1 MKVSDTMII
10 RVFLLNT
17 LIRVQEE
24 SEYRVFSLVKITTQE
39 KQLINL
45 AQIIK
50 NNKKL
55 EDVSVF

>member
-1 MKVSDTMII
+1 MII

-17 LIRVQEE
+17 LIRFQEE

-45 AQIIK
+45 
-50 NNKKL
+50 
-55 EDVSVF
+55 E